1 MYKFLSHLKN
11 IVYIVFGVK
20 PDLTF
25 NIIRQWME
33 MEANM
38 NLITGKCLLINL
50 ELTALMEANMNLIT
64 GKCLLINL
72 ELPACTFN
80 ETASKLSSGL

>member
-50 ELTALMEANMNLIT
+50 EL
-64 GKCLLINL
+64 
-72 ELPACTFN
+72 PACTFN

>member
-38 NLITGKCLLINL
+38 SLITGKFARIVRIKG
-50 ELTALMEANMNLIT
+50 TVSSALYIVHVTHDNYYHV
-64 GKCLLINL
+64 
-72 ELPACTFN
+72 
-80 ETASKLSSGL
+80 